1 MACYLGGMQDYN
13 YLYGNCL
20 EITLELSCCKYPPAA
35 ELPKEWDLN
44 RESLLAFVEK
54 VELTSKAEVMM
65 MITIQN
71 NVPSFLFKGIMPESN
86 PAWNI

>member
-35 ELPKEWDLN
+35 ELHKEWDLN
-44 RESLLAFVEK
+44 RESLLAFIEK
-54 VELTSKAEVMM
+54 VALTSTAEVMM
-65 MITIQN
+65 TIAIQN
-71 NVPSFLFKGIMPESN
+71 NVPSCLFEGIMPESN
-86 PAWNI
+86 PA